1 MPAGT
6 QVHGKE
12 VQLLNYGLIEKL
24 IFIEKVLSYSIN
36 VLKVFCCNKTSG
48 FGFSFFNELCTMV
61 FQEEIYLI
69 SHKYLMFYK
78 TP

>member
-1 MPAGT
+1 MYVQIAVLPAGT

-36 VLKVFCCNKTSG
+36 LEVFCNNTSG
-48 FGFSFFNELCTMV
+48 FGLLLNFVPSF
-61 FQEEIYLI
+61 
-69 SHKYLMFYK
+69 
-78 TP
+78 